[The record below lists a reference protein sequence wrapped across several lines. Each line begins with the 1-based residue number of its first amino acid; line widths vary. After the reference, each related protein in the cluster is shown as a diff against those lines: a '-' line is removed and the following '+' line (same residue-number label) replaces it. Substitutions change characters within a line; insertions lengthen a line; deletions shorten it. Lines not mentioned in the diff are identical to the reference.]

1 MNRLILISLA
11 LILFQTSNAQSAF
24 SLTEGS
30 PALVYALPKTV
41 LSFEVEIEKTVEKP
55 GVFYLYSQR
64 YLATDRVVL
73 EEKTS
78 YRVKGVRMSTS
89 TVPDLN
95 RRFSIVPVPN
105 TALSHL
111 VVNNQGILCGVN
123 VDIQQEDKK
132 MNVYPKSF
140 DSGIIAKN
148 ILPLTQ
154 EYMMAGST
162 AKLAE
167 GAAKQ
172 IYDIRESRLNILMG
186 EMDQLPAD
194 GEALKL
200 MLNGLDRQERELTEL
215 FIGSVVTETSI
226 HQVSITPDKNQLED
240 VLFRLSA
247 NRGFVSKDDLSGAP
261 YYYTISPEKIQ
272 LQAPDPK
279 AKPVKIGLQT
289 VLPAQTTVTVT
300 DGVKTLLENTLD
312 IPQFGE
318 LVPLPESL
326 FKSQKVKV
334 QVDIETGRLLK
345 VEN

>member
-1 MNRLILISLA
+1 MNRLILISLV
-11 LILFQTSNAQSAF
+11 LILFQTSNAQTAF

-41 LSFEVEIEKTVEKP
+41 LNFEVEVEKTVEKP

-78 YRVKGVRMSTS
+78 YRVKGIRMSTS

-95 RRFSIVPVPN
+95 RRFSIVPVAN
-105 TALSHL
+105 SALNHL
-111 VVNNQGILCGVN
+111 VVNSQGILCGVN
-123 VDIQQEDKK
+123 VDIQQADRK
-132 MNVYPKSF
+132 MNASKSF
-140 DSGIIAKN
+140 ETAMTAKN

-200 MLNGLDRQERELTEL
+200 MLNGLDRQEKELTEL
-215 FIGSVVTETSI
+215 FIGSVVTETSF
-226 HQVSITPDKNQLED
+226 HQVTITPDRNQLED

-247 NRGFVSKDDLSGAP
+247 NRGFVPKDDLSGTP
-261 YYYTISPEKIQ
+261 FYYNINPEKIQ

-279 AKPVKIGLQT
+279 SKPVKIGLQT

-334 QVDIETGRLLK
+334 QVDVETGRLLK
-345 VEN
+345 LEN